1 MFYGLINSS
10 FWDTFVGVHN
20 SFGVKHFLDL
30 LVNVENF
37 VGFLQV
43 EILNFVSNSM
53 FSTDTSF
60 VLGHPF
66 KDFSIVDCFIVFGA
80 NIDVKVSISNVSI
93 AQDFNVRKTPSEVFK

>member
-43 EILNFVSNSM
+43 EIPGM
-53 FSTDTSF
+53 RFSLTDELL
-60 VLGHPF
+60 VLEKMNH
-66 KDFSIVDCFIVFGA
+66 
-80 NIDVKVSISNVSI
+80 
-93 AQDFNVRKTPSEVFK
+93 AQLGI